1 MRLLSTILSLSTLL
15 FFASSCQNQV
25 GEFDASGSF
34 EAEET
39 IISAEANGLLQSFN
53 LREGQDL
60 KPGQIVGHIDS
71 LPLSLKKQQLL
82 AQMAAMESRRPNKA
96 LQLAPLQSQLK
107 TAKSE
112 QDRISKLKAGGA
124 ATAKQTD
131 DIAANISALSKQI
144 AAQESNL
151 NIAISSLEKDLEQ
164 MQVQVAQVDDQL
176 KRCVITNPVKGK
188 VLSKYAEQY
197 EMTAAGKPLYK
208 IADLSQIILRA
219 YVSGNQ
225 LVQINLNQKVTVYT
239 DNGEGGFKE
248 TEGEIVWISDQS
260 EFTPKTIQTK
270 GERANMVYALKV
282 LVKNDGSYKI
292 GMYGEIKFL

>member
-1 MRLLSTILSLSTLL
+1 MRLLSTIFSLSTLL
-15 FFASSCQNQV
+15 FFASSCQNK
-25 GEFDASGSF
+25 GHEFDASGSF

-60 KPGQIVGHIDS
+60 KPRQIVGHIDS

-112 QDRISKLKAGGA
+112 QDRINKLKAGGA
-124 ATAKQTD
+124 ATAKQAD

-144 AAQESNL
+144 AAQESSL
-151 NIAISSLEKDLEQ
+151 NIAVNSLEKELKQ

-208 IADLSQIILRA
+208 IADLSQIILRS

-225 LVQINLNQKVTVYT
+225 LPQVKLNQKVTVYT
-239 DNGEGGFKE
+239 DNGEGGFNE
-248 TEGEIVWISDQS
+248 REGEIVWISDQS

-270 GERANMVYALKV
+270 DERANMVYALKV
-282 LVKNDGSYKI
+282 LVRNDGRYKI